1 MSGDAWEWKVGAE
14 LRMDVR
20 DKRETSMRE
29 RDQLSETPV
38 AVNRGRN
45 QIYSAHVGKVGAR
58 MGLNKGN
65 L

>member
-1 MSGDAWEWKVGAE
+1 
-14 LRMDVR
+14 
-20 DKRETSMRE
+20 MRE